1 MQSWTRC
8 ILAVIAAI
16 LVFEGGVAA
25 AGGFSGTFVSAEGE
39 KVVLKQSGN
48 RVTGTL
54 YTGGLSAGVSGQV
67 RGGVFHGRTTMPG
80 VGALQFSARVTAAG
94 LTVEVEGETEL
105 YRRVGGAPAED
116 PGGGQKTGAKGPAG
130 AGKVP
135 VLSKKGAVS
144 AGRAYKSPYQGWGFR
159 VPRKWKHAEREGA
172 VMLGSDS
179 EAGLILVQA
188 EAVTDTEKLH
198 QGLLEILAK
207 TGSFA
212 EPPPF
217 KTARVKAGRAVYT
230 EAEGTAADGAAMR
243 VRAVGVIGK
252 LGTVAVLGLTT
263 PGKKFE
269 NIRRRV
275 DSIARSVHF
284 FKPQTSPGL
293 RFVMGEWF
301 GYSGGSGGGTSR
313 WLAFC
318 PDGRFFFERESSY
331 SGGAGT
337 DGAWGAVGKGG
348 DHGRWKAVGDNS
360 RGTVFVTNP
369 DGSEVE
375 IRYQSKRGS
384 DGVYFDGNLYGRT
397 GKTNYCK

>member
-1 MQSWTRC
+1 M
-8 ILAVIAAI
+8 LPVVVALFFLVIP
-16 LVFEGGVAA
+16 VKTAA
-25 AGGFSGTFVSAEGE
+25 AGGFSGTFVNAEGE
-39 KVVLKQSGN
+39 KVVLKQSGS
-48 RVTGTL
+48 RVTGTI
-54 YTGGLSAGVSGQV
+54 YTGGLSAGVSGRVQ
-67 RGGVFHGRTTMPG
+67 GGVFHGQTVLPG
-80 VGALQFSARVTAAG
+80 GEAFQFAARVSGGG
-94 LTVEVEGETEL
+94 LVVEVEGETEF
-105 YRRVGGAPAED
+105 YRRVGGAPAAD
-116 PGGGQKTGAKGPAG
+116 PGAGEKAAPKAPAG
-130 AGKVP
+130 SGKVP
-135 VLSKKGAVS
+135 AFSKKGAVS
-144 AGRAYKSPYQGWGFR
+144 AGQTYKSPYQGWGFR
-159 VPRKWKHAEREGA
+159 VPRKWKHTEREGT

-188 EAVTDTEKLH
+188 EAVTDTGKLH
-198 QGLLEILAK
+198 QGLVEILAK
-207 TGSFA
+207 TGSFS

-217 KTARVKAGRAVYT
+217 KTGRVKAGRAVYT
-230 EAEGTAADGAAMR
+230 EAGGTAADGTRMR
-243 VRAVGVIGK
+243 VRAVGVIGQK
-252 LGTVAVLGLTT
+252 GTVAILGLTT
-263 PGKKFE
+263 PGKKFD

-284 FKPQTSPGL
+284 FKPKTSPGR

-313 WLAFC
+313 WMAFC

-337 DGAWGAVGKGG
+337 DGAWGAVGKGK
-348 DHGRWKAVGDNS
+348 DHGSWKAVGNNV

-375 IRYQSKRGS
+375 IRYQAKRGS